1 MSLEIDPSWNII
13 QNQVHLKPLKTLNTK
28 ILPNIKYYPEKNN
41 IFRVFKKPI
50 TDIKV
55 VILGHDPYP
64 SPGDAIGLSFVNGTE
79 KVPALL
85 RIIKEELK
93 AQGYTLPDIHT
104 WEEQGVFLLNTALTV
119 EAGNAGS
126 HLKYWED
133 FTKTVIQYLSERQPT
148 IWILWGKKA
157 QSIVN
162 NISKPYIITK
172 EFSDYNYLPVDSG
185 YNFILNSAHPAEE
198 VYAGGKAGFYENDH
212 FINVNKILKKKK
224 LKEIIW

>member
-1 MSLEIDPSWNII
+1 MSLEIDPSWDII
-13 QNQVHLKPLKTLNTK
+13 QNQVYLEPLKTLSTK

-55 VILGHDPYP
+55 VILGQEPYP
-64 SPGDAIGLSFVNGTE
+64 NPGDAIGLSFVNGTE

-119 EAGNAGS
+119 EAGNTGS

-133 FTKTVIQYLSERQPT
+133 FTKTVIQYLSETQPT

-172 EFSDYNYLPVDSG
+172 EFSDYNDLPVDSG
-185 YNFILNSAHPAEE
+185 YNFILNSVHPITE
-198 VYAGGKAGFYENDH
+198 VYAGGKAGFYGNNH
-212 FINVNKILKKKK
+212 FISVNKILKKKK